1 MSFGLNNGAYD
12 HPLYIA
18 KSTDPVTTFHVGAGW
33 GKPAETITAN
43 APVGMAQ
50 ASGGDADMDVL
61 LTNGTL
67 LDMYGVTG
75 GGTSWTAEYYGTS
88 DGING
93 PGFGTYPSS
102 IGTTAIGSPQ
112 AGGTV
117 LASDVAAGV
126 IPHGLTMACG
136 GEYLGG
142 VGTSNSDQI
151 TPAVSNDDGSPDAG
165 PLPEGGLLFIPPGTP
180 MASGLSPMG
189 KQLWDAASSKGVY
202 ITDTAGGGCYFYGD
216 GSSAVGN
223 AFTSTDL
230 NAVGHALELVVTW

>member
-1 MSFGLNNGAYD
+1 LWNTVKDPTNFATVATSVIQGISFGLNNGAYD

-102 IGTTAIGSPQ
+102 IGTTA
-112 AGGTV
+112 
-117 LASDVAAGV
+117 
-126 IPHGLTMACG
+126 M
-136 GEYLGG
+136 
-142 VGTSNSDQI
+142 
-151 TPAVSNDDGSPDAG
+151 
-165 PLPEGGLLFIPPGTP
+165 
-180 MASGLSPMG
+180 LSPTTPR
-189 KQLWDAASSKGVY
+189 LWRQGFSRCRRCA
-202 ITDTAGGGCYFYGD
+202 
-216 GSSAVGN
+216 
-223 AFTSTDL
+223 
-230 NAVGHALELVVTW
+230 